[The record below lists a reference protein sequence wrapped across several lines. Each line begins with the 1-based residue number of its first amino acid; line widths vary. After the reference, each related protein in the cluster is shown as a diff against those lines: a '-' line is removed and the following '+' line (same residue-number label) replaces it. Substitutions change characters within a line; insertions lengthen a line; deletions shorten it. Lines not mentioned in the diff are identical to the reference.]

1 MTTATTQR
9 QPYRA
14 GRTVV
19 VIGGSAGTGLETAP
33 VRRRRV
39 RFGR

>member
-14 GRTVV
+14 GQTVV
-19 VIGGSAGTGLETAP
+19 MIGGSAGMGLEKAW

-39 RFGR
+39 RLGR